1 MKTITKKSLISL
13 LITLIMIL
21 NLVPFGA
28 ISKVYATTTINNIN
42 ILGVEKPVS
51 GNKPVT
57 ASITTDTPGITLN
70 LIQWQNYSS
79 SSIIPNS
86 NRFESGK
93 RYGLYITFQV
103 EEGYELAQDATVTAN
118 EEYEEL
124 DNRFPNFIYIIY
136 NIPDERT
143 TITEVE
149 ATANIKDVYAIGAPI
164 FTPEFTVTKGTEL
177 TFAPYS
183 WFTKNGENWDIATG
197 SKFAKGTYR
206 YRAQVSVDG
215 DNRYTHKID
224 QNAKV
229 TINGIDWRVIY
240 GAEGYGVLRT
250 YIYIESP
257 DIIVRNSNIIL
268 DANGGTGSGFV
279 PVSNYGDDWIVD
291 LRGVTAPPCHEFA
304 GWKVG
309 DEIYQVGD
317 TYSNITEDITA
328 VAQWNPIPHTPKD
341 AVRENE
347 IAATCTSEGSYDEV
361 VYCSVCGEEISRTP
375 KTIAKKEHN
384 YKSTII
390 PATFNKDGT
399 ITEKCTICGHTK
411 PATVIPSI
419 KTVELSKTDFTYNKK
434 IQKPSVVVKDSKGKV
449 LKNGID
455 YTVTYSNKNS
465 KKIGSY
471 KVIVTFKGNYK
482 GSKELKY
489 QINPKGTSLVR
500 LGKGSERFRVV
511 WKAQKTETTGYEI
524 QYSTN
529 KKFKSGN
536 KKTTIKK
543 NKTTSTIIMKVKGL
557 KKYYVRIRTYK
568 TVNGK
573 KFCSGWSKALNVK
586 TMR

>member
-1 MKTITKKSLISL
+1 MKTIAKKSLISIL
-13 LITLIMIL
+13 TTLIMIL

-28 ISKVYATTTINNIN
+28 ISKVYATTTIENIN
-42 ILGVEKPVS
+42 LLGIEKPIS
-51 GNKPVT
+51 GNYPIT
-57 ASITTDTPGITLN
+57 DNITTDTPGITIDT
-70 LIQWQNYSS
+70 IQWKIYTSNAVMKSS
-79 SSIIPNS
+79 D
-86 NRFESGK
+86 RFASGK
-93 RYGLYITFQV
+93 RYGLYVSFQV
-103 EEGYELAQDATVTAN
+103 EDGYELSPDATVTAN

-124 DNRFPNFIYIIY
+124 NDKSSNYVYIIY
-136 NIPDERT
+136 NIPDDRT

-149 ATANIKDVYAIGAPI
+149 ATANIKEVYAIGAPI
-164 FTPEFTVTKGTEL
+164 YIPEFTVTKGTEL
-177 TFAPYS
+177 TFEHLS
-183 WFTKNGENWDIATG
+183 WFTKDDIAQGKT
-197 SKFAKGTYR
+197 FEEGTYR
-206 YRAQVSVDG
+206 YRAQVSLEG
-215 DNRYTHKID
+215 DNQYAYKID

-229 TINGIDWRVIY
+229 KINGIDWKVID

-257 DIIVRNSNIIL
+257 DITIRKSNIIL
-268 DANGGTGSGFV
+268 DANGGTGSGFI
-279 PVSNYGDDWIVD
+279 PVSNYGDDWLVD

-304 GWKVG
+304 GWKIG
-309 DEIYQVGD
+309 NEIYQVGD

-328 VAQWNPIPHTPKD
+328 VAQWNPIPHTLKD

-361 VYCSVCGEEISRTP
+361 IYCSVCGEEISRNP

-384 YKSTII
+384 YKFTIV
-390 PATFNKDGT
+390 PATLEKDGT
-399 ITEKCTICGHTK
+399 SIEKCTFCGHTK
-411 PATVIPSI
+411 PLTVIPSI
-419 KTVELSKTDFTYNKK
+419 KTVELSKNEFTYNKK
-434 IQKPSVVVKDSKGKV
+434 VQKPSVVVKDSKGKV
-449 LKNGID
+449 LKNGTD

-465 KKIGSY
+465 KKIGKY
-471 KVIVTFKGNYK
+471 KVLVTFKGNYN
-482 GSKELKY
+482 GTKELTY
-489 QINPKGTSLVR
+489 NINPKGTSLVR
-500 LGKGSERFRVV
+500 LGKGSERFKVV

-573 KFCSGWSKALNVK
+573 KFYSGWSKTLNVK

>member
-1 MKTITKKSLISL
+1 MKTITKKTLISL

-42 ILGVEKPVS
+42 ILGIEKPVS
-51 GNKPVT
+51 GNHPNS
-57 ASITTDTPGITLN
+57 ASITTDTEGVTLDVV
-70 LIQWQNYSS
+70 QWQNYATNSVVSDSS
-79 SSIIPNS
+79 K
-86 NRFESGK
+86 FEIGK
-93 RYGLYITFQV
+93 RYGLYITFHL
-103 EEGYELAQDATVTAN
+103 EEGYELAPDATVTAN
-118 EEYEEL
+118 EEYEEI
-124 DNRFPNFIYIIY
+124 DNRFPSFIYIMY
-136 NIPDERT
+136 TAPDTR
-143 TITEVE
+143 IDVTEVE
-149 ATANIKDVYAIGAPI
+149 ATSNIKTVVAIGEPI
-164 FTPEFTVTKGTEL
+164 FVPEFTLTKGTVVR
-177 TFAPYS
+177 FANYS
-183 WFTKNGENWDIATG
+183 WIKKDGDEWKDATG
-197 SKFAKGTYR
+197 ATFEEGTYR
-206 YRAQVSVDG
+206 FQCQARVDG
-215 DNRYTHKID
+215 ENGYTHTIYHD
-224 QNAKV
+224 NATV
-229 TINGIDWRVIY
+229 TINGIEWTVSSGFKSNSFSY
-240 GAEGYGVLRT
+240 V
-250 YIYIESP
+250 YIQSP
-257 DIIVRNSNIIL
+257 DIIARQSRVIL

-328 VAQWNPIPHTPKD
+328 VAQWKEIPHTPKD
-341 AVRENE
+341 AIRENE
-347 IAATCTSEGSYDEV
+347 IAETCTSEGSYDEV

-384 YKSTII
+384 YKSTIV
-390 PATFNKDGT
+390 PATFNKDGS
-399 ITEKCTICGHTK
+399 ITEKCAICGHTK
-411 PATVIPSI
+411 PAIAIPSV
-419 KTVELSKTDFTYNKK
+419 KTVELSKKEFTYNKK
-434 IQKPSVVVKDSKGKV
+434 AQKPDVIVKDSKGKV
-449 LKNGID
+449 LKNGTD
-455 YTVTYSNKNS
+455 YTVTYSNKSS

-471 KVIVTFKGNYK
+471 KVKITFKGNYT
-482 GSKELKY
+482 GTKELTYK
-489 QINPKGTSLVR
+489 INPKGTSLVR

-543 NKTTSTIIMKVKGL
+543 NKITSTIIMRVKGL

-573 KFCSGWSKALNVK
+573 KFYSGWSKVLNVK